1 MGSVTWYI
9 PAHVTTESHVR
20 GVRYNIDVLGVS
32 SRDVEKRTHQWPGLG
47 ACWWPP
53 FEESIQGTLNQLVH
67 NWFKCIVYTQP
78 TNEFKPQPGPNF
90 LFAQVGYRNRVLTSH
105 ILQILGR
112 PSNIRGCEKTP
123 NPTPRSPPYY
133 IKEYFWR
140 YLQPFLWTL
149 TSFAPTKMYERKI
162 VAFFLVRPGVF
173 PLHIR
178 NLCGRW
184 QKGHSRPQQKNNNI
198 KHMK

>member
-32 SRDVEKRTHQWPGLG
+32 SRDLLKGPISDLLG
-47 ACWWPP
+47 ACWWPL

-105 ILQILGR
+105 ILQI
-112 PSNIRGCEKTP
+112 GCEKKTLHTLTSLRWWWFTSWLFTSR
-123 NPTPRSPPYY
+123 N
-133 IKEYFWR
+133 YFWR
-140 YLQPFLWTL
+140 YPYHPCMVYLPTFGWLLW
-149 TSFAPTKMYERKI
+149 
-162 VAFFLVRPGVF
+162 
-173 PLHIR
+173 
-178 NLCGRW
+178 
-184 QKGHSRPQQKNNNI
+184 
-198 KHMK
+198 